1 MPSVHALIINNE
13 LATEHGWGELADVCV
28 QYQLLKYLNSI
39 VINIKH
45 HIFITTEYYSNET
58 PTVRGL
64 ATDKNKLYTETMI
77 FLWNNQY
84 NLNFNV

>member
-1 MPSVHALIINNE
+1 MPSVHAFIINNE

-45 HIFITTEYYSNET
+45 HIFITTEYYSNNSWYSAYT
-58 PTVRGL
+58 RQL
-64 ATDKNKLYTETMI
+64 LLKN
-77 FLWNNQY
+77 F
-84 NLNFNV
+84 F